1 MLFVLFFVAPVFAAT
16 KTILVFGDSLSAN
29 YGISTEAGWV
39 ALLKQRLQTQSDSYQ
54 IINASIS
61 GETSLGGRNRIDQA
75 LSQHLPDI
83 IILELGAN
91 DGLRGASV
99 KSIYDNLAAII
110 ATCQKNNVLVLLA
123 GMQLPPN
130 YGITYTQKFQSV
142 FLQLAENFQIKLVP
156 FLLAGFGDKR
166 EFFQSDGIH
175 PTEIAQHKIVENV
188 WEILQTMIKSDHLT
202 ARSAFSQADHVTA
215 NALNPRLHL
224 HPERP

>member
-1 MLFVLFFVAPVFAAT
+1 M
-16 KTILVFGDSLSAN
+16 VFGDSLSAN

-39 ALLKQRLQTQSDSYQ
+39 ALLKQRLQTQSDNYQ

-99 KSIYDNLAAII
+99 RSIYDNLAAII

-142 FLQLAENFQIKLVP
+142 FQQLAENFQIKLVP

-175 PTEIAQHKIVENV
+175 PSEIAQHKIVDNV
-188 WEILQTMIKSDHLT
+188 WEILQTMIKSDQLT
-202 ARSAFSQADHVTA
+202 AQSTYLP
-215 NALNPRLHL
+215 NNPH
-224 HPERP
+224 

>member
-1 MLFVLFFVAPVFAAT
+1 MKKIFLIIFLFVLFFAVPASAAT

-39 ALLKQRLQTQSDSYQ
+39 ALLKQRLQTQSDNYQ

-99 KSIYDNLAAII
+99 KSIYENLAAII
-110 ATCQKNNVLVLLA
+110 TICQKNNVLVLLA

-142 FLQLAENFQIKLVP
+142 FQQLAENFQIKFVP

-175 PTEIAQHKIVENV
+175 PSEIAQHKIVENV
-188 WEILQTMIKSDHLT
+188 WEILQTMIKSDQLT
-202 ARSAFSQADHVTA
+202 AQSTYRS
-215 NALNPRLHL
+215 NNPH
-224 HPERP
+224 

>member
-1 MLFVLFFVAPVFAAT
+1 MLSFITTASATT

-29 YGISTEAGWV
+29 YGISTDAGWV
-39 ALLKQRLQTQSDSYQ
+39 ALLTQRIQTQSGGYQ

-61 GETSLGGRNRIDQA
+61 GETTLGGRNRIDQA
-75 LSQHLPDI
+75 LNQYRPDI

-110 ATCQKNNVLVLLA
+110 ATCQKNNVLVLLT

-142 FLQLAENFQIKLVP
+142 FQQLAENFQVKLVP

-166 EFFQSDGIH
+166 EFFQPDGIH

-188 WEILQTMIKSDHLT
+188 WEILQTMIKSDQL
-202 ARSAFSQADHVTA
+202 AAQS
-215 NALNPRLHL
+215 NY
-224 HPERP
+224 

>member
-1 MLFVLFFVAPVFAAT
+1 M
-16 KTILVFGDSLSAN
+16 VFGDSLSAN

-39 ALLKQRLQTQSDSYQ
+39 ALLKQRLQTQSDNYQ

-99 KSIYDNLAAII
+99 KSIYENLAAII
-110 ATCQKNNVLVLLA
+110 TICQKNNVLVLLA

-142 FLQLAENFQIKLVP
+142 FQQLAENFQIKLVP

-175 PTEIAQHKIVENV
+175 PSEIAQHKIVENV
-188 WEILQTMIKSDHLT
+188 WEILQTMIKSDQLT
-202 ARSAFSQADHVTA
+202 AQSTYRS
-215 NALNPRLHL
+215 NNPH
-224 HPERP
+224 